1 MKMDFTFEPT
11 HTNKINTKIQ
21 TQRAIQIARYGWRE
35 SEREKCENVTKRDTF
50 FGRFGICEMSQSV
63 KIDLSFWLI
72 CKWQRKPYRKSNLP
86 WIRTNREEKNGN
98 QRWWSGLAFDASAP
112 ANFQSQF
119 HIATVILYT
128 ARVYS
133 FLLVAFFR
141 HTSLH
146 PSVHRSYALVNFSFT
161 FYAIESYLHWI
172 CYNILFHFYVDSF
185 FIRALVCATVDA
197 KKCYGSRWG
206 SKKPCRHRNKT
217 RSGDKQPYNSKTD
230 IAVERF
236 CTRDDVRKSMRSD
249 FV

>member
-98 QRWWSGLAFDASAP
+98 QRWWSGLAFDASAS

-128 ARVYS
+128 AKYTLFCSSPFFAIHHSIHPFIVHTLLWISLSHFMPLNHIYIEFSIIFYS
-133 FLLVAFFR
+133 IFTSIPFLFVHSSVPRWTQKNVMVRDEVAKN
-141 HTSLH
+141 H
-146 PSVHRSYALVNFSFT
+146 VG
-161 FYAIESYLHWI
+161 IE
-172 CYNILFHFYVDSF
+172 
-185 FIRALVCATVDA
+185 IRPEVVTNNRTTA
-197 KKCYGSRWG
+197 K
-206 SKKPCRHRNKT
+206 
-217 RSGDKQPYNSKTD
+217 Q
-230 IAVERF
+230 I
-236 CTRDDVRKSMRSD
+236 
-249 FV
+249 